1 MQPIYKWLEFINIHR
16 YVLDLRWVFGEG
28 HFIRNL
34 LIFMNVSWI
43 KSTESKE
50 KNWLI
55 TINASSSYPYVYEK
69 SMYHV

>member
-1 MQPIYKWLEFINIHR
+1 MQPIYKWLEFINIQR

-28 HFIRNL
+28 HFIQNL
-34 LIFMNVSWI
+34 LIFMKVSWI

-55 TINASSSYPYVYEK
+55 TINASSSYPYVNAK